1 MREDLDDLVVAAEFA
16 LLKDL
21 LVVVE
26 FLQALPEAE
35 LEALVTLVLVPQV
48 LELVNVS
55 PTVSHEEPPHISVE
69 IVVSLVVVRG
79 KVDSSSKLLFVVFPS
94 FR

>member
-16 LLKDL
+16 LLEDL

-26 FLQALPEAE
+26 FLQAFPEAE
-35 LEALVTLVLVPQV
+35 LEALVALVLVPQV

-55 PTVSHEEPPHISVE
+55 PTVSHEEPTHISVE
-69 IVVSLVVVRG
+69 IVVSLVVVRS
-79 KVDSSSKLLFVVFPS
+79 KVDGSCKLLFVVFPS

>member
-16 LLKDL
+16 LLEDL

-35 LEALVTLVLVPQV
+35 LEALVALVLVPQV

-55 PTVSHEEPPHISVE
+55 PTVSHEEPTHISVE